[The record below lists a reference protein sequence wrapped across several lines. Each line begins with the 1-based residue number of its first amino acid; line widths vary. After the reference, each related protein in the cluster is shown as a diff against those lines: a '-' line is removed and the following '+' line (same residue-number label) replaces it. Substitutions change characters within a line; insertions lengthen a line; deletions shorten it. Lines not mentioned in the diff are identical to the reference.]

1 MEVALKNL
9 FKGLRGLEIGIDG
22 LSEIQFEDSL
32 SSKEIRDLI
41 FKEISTPSSNRI
53 LYIAQAF
60 RVGMS
65 IDEVFNLCFI
75 DRWFLSQ
82 IKEIVDSEMSLKDK
96 SLESVSDSLRD
107 LKSDGFSDRRLAD
120 ILATAESEVRDL
132 RRRMSIKPVFKRID
146 TCAAEFES
154 STAYMYSTYSDFCES
169 QPTKNKKV
177 VILGGGPNRIGQG
190 IEFDYCCVHASMA
203 LEMLV

>member
-1 MEVALKNL
+1 M
-9 FKGLRGLEIGIDG
+9 
-22 LSEIQFEDSL
+22 

-60 RVGMS
+60 RIGMS
-65 IDEVFNLCFI
+65 MDEVFSLCFI

-82 IKEIVDSEMSLKDK
+82 IKELVDSELKLKDK
-96 SLESVSDSLRD
+96 SLESISESLRE
-107 LKSDGFSDRRLAD
+107 LKSDGFSDKRLAS
-120 ILATAESEVRDL
+120 ILDTSESEVRDL
-132 RRRMSIKPVFKRID
+132 KGRKSIRPVFKRID

-169 QPTKNKKV
+169 LSYKK
-177 VILGGGPNRIGQG
+177 
-190 IEFDYCCVHASMA
+190 
-203 LEMLV
+203 